1 MAYPQTAFAATS
13 VHHDSLIGRRR
24 TTVSASTLLY
34 QLQLLKDTG
43 RYDAF
48 KLKWHPV
55 YDEPPVVW
63 PIPNHL
69 FWESDVAKWI
79 EGACYLLNHN
89 PIPEVDHAIQELV
102 EMITSAQQPDGYLNI
117 HYTVVEPGKR
127 FTNLRDMHEMYNC
140 GHMIEAAL
148 AHSDFYRNN
157 LLLAPII
164 RYVDLLCDTFGPAV
178 SQLHGYPGHPEI
190 ELALLRLYDRTRHPK
205 HLALARYFI
214 TERGNR
220 KGVNDENYF
229 LWEARKREDD
239 CSRRPVFYPKEAT
252 KCLWYHQA
260 HAPIVDQ
267 PTIEGHSVRA
277 MYLLTAVA
285 DLIRIEPSSS
295 QALHTALYRLW
306 NNMIDRKMYV
316 TGGIGAIEQ
325 WEGFGPDFFLPQG
338 TDEGGCYSETC
349 ASIGVMMLAQ
359 RLLQI
364 DLNAKFADIMELC
377 LYNTVLTSMSHDGKA
392 FTYDNQLASS
402 DESLSKRSEWFTVS
416 CCPPNILRLLGQI
429 GGYVWS
435 YNVDQSGQSAVVAV
449 HLYISSTLR
458 FSIGSQDVQI
468 TQRGSWPWNGDIE
481 VEVEAA
487 SAAVTLKLRIPEW
500 ATTFEMQP
508 PCPNAVKEKGY
519 LRLPADWIAQNRTFK
534 LSISLKPRW
543 LASHPFTNQNTISLA
558 RGPVVYCVEDVDN
571 QWVEDHFRGIV
582 INPQNSFEERRIA
595 DEQTGD
601 EYVGITLQNGAR
613 NMPCIA
619 SASAPMLDAE
629 QLKASLEHA
638 PPVSAL
644 HFIPYYFRSNRGGK
658 GHMRVGLK
666 HAS

>member
-13 VHHDSLIGRRR
+13 VHDNSLIGRRR
-24 TTVSASTLLY
+24 TTVCASTLLY
-34 QLQLLKDTG
+34 QLQVLKDTG

-55 YDEPPVVW
+55 YDEPTVVW

-69 FWESDVAKWI
+69 FWDSDVAKWI
-79 EGACYLLNHN
+79 EGACYLLKHKA
-89 PIPEVDHAIQELV
+89 IPEVDHAIQELV
-102 EMITSAQQPDGYLNI
+102 EMIRSAQQPDGYLNI

-148 AHSDFYRNN
+148 AHSDFYRND
-157 LLLAPII
+157 LLLAPMI
-164 RYVDLLCDTFGPAV
+164 RYVDLLCETFGPGA

-190 ELALLRLYDRTRHPK
+190 ELALLRLHDRTGDPK

-214 TERGNR
+214 TERGNH
-220 KGVNDENYF
+220 KGVEDESYF
-229 LWEARKREDD
+229 LWEARKRGDD
-239 CSRRPVFYPKEAT
+239 FSRRPAFYPKEAP

-260 HAPIVDQ
+260 HAPIIEQ

-295 QALHTALYRLW
+295 QDLNTALYRLW
-306 NNMIDRKMYV
+306 NNMTDRKMYV

-325 WEGFGPDFFLPQG
+325 WEGFGQDFFLPQG

-364 DLNAKFADIMELC
+364 DLDAKFADIMELC
-377 LYNTVLTSMSHDGKA
+377 LYNTVLTSMSHDGKG

-402 DESLSKRSEWFTVS
+402 DESHSKRSEWFTVA

-429 GGYVWS
+429 GGYAWS
-435 YNVDQSGQSAVVAV
+435 FDINQSQQSAVVAA
-449 HLYISSTLR
+449 HLYISSSLK
-458 FSIGSQDVQI
+458 FSIGGQEVHI
-468 TQRGSWPWNGDIE
+468 TQNGGWPWNGDIDFV
-481 VEVEAA
+481 VETGSV
-487 SAAVTLKLRIPEW
+487 AVTLKLRIPQW
-500 ATTFEMQP
+500 ATTIEMQP
-508 PCPNAVKEKGY
+508 WCPDAVREKGY
-519 LRLPADWIAQNRTFK
+519 LTLPAEWIAQNRAFK
-534 LSISLKPRW
+534 LSIPLKPRW
-543 LASHPFTNQNTISLA
+543 LAAHPFTNQNTVSLA

-571 QWVEDHFRGIV
+571 QWVQDHFKGV
-582 INPQNSFEERRIA
+582 FVNPQNSFEEHQIV
-595 DEQTGD
+595 DDKTGD
-601 EYVGITLQNGAR
+601 EYVGITLQDGAR
-613 NMPCIA
+613 NLPELA
-619 SASAPMLDAE
+619 AAFAPMLDAE
-629 QLKASLEHA
+629 KLKASLEHA